1 MRDIILTT
9 NTDSRGFIVRQFI
22 RTHLLFILILIVAAI
37 VWSYVFSLAATDF
50 ITGGAQ
56 PFRGVWNGS
65 GPIDIFGFTIN
76 VNFEG
81 YLDYDYFY
89 YSWGQQFVNGISP
102 YTDAFNRIEIDGTFY
117 NTPYFFPPLYA
128 YMCALGVVLPIDPFG
143 IGFLLTM
150 FGYLTAL
157 PIYGISTY
165 LSQNNRIGVVAS
177 ATYLFNPVVLYYTV
191 FEWLNPAPF
200 VFFAMLSFFLLMRG
214 NRLSG
219 TLAMVISALFKQTAF
234 FLALPLIAYLL
245 RKPPVDDPVVTDDDL
260 KPPGDGLDLRGFAKI
275 AIQVLIFVIA
285 VSLPFLS
292 DISNYIFYIFQRPGG
307 VLYTDVSVLPNASQP
322 ITITVLLISINIII
336 QNLNASLG
344 VAIPEFPESII
355 QIVNLGN
362 YYTVFLVL
370 SMIPLLLLMLIHVKD
385 DRNIRQYW
393 SKMLFLTLLLMI
405 CLHLFS
411 PRGIYKY
418 YCVALIPFFSI
429 LPVSKMITQKSEKMK
444 LSIFMILNPLAFS
457 ILILFPSRYIY
468 LVFLLLILI
477 AYLSHKQFSIVLEL
491 LTDVLRGVSGKLR
504 TRSQESSKINE
515 IQSVNGKLITGSSE
529 FG

>member
-1 MRDIILTT
+1 MRDFILTT
-9 NTDSRGFIVRQFI
+9 NTDSRVFIVRQFI
-22 RTHLLFILILIVAAI
+22 KAHLLFILILIVATI

-56 PFRGVWNGS
+56 PYRAVWNGS
-65 GPIDIFGFTIN
+65 GPIDIFGFTIE

-81 YLDYDYFY
+81 YLDYDYYY
-89 YSWGQQFVNGISP
+89 YSWGQQFVNGFSP
-102 YTDAFNRIEIDGTFY
+102 YTDAFNRIEIDGAFY
-117 NTPYFFPPLYA
+117 NTPYFFPPLYV

-150 FGYLTAL
+150 FGYLTAI

-165 LSQNNRIGVVAS
+165 LSQNKKVGAVAA
-177 ATYLFNPVVLYYTV
+177 ATYLFNPLVLYYTV

-219 TLAMVISALFKQTAF
+219 TLAMVVSALFKQTAF
-234 FLALPLIAYLL
+234 FLALPLLAYLL
-245 RKPPVDDPVVTDDDL
+245 RKPPVDDPVVTDDEL
-260 KPPGDGLDLRGFAKI
+260 KPPGDELDIRGFAKM
-275 AIQVLIFVIA
+275 AIQVLIFVTAI
-285 VSLPFLS
+285 SLPFLT

-322 ITITVLLISINIII
+322 ITITVLLISLNIII

-344 VAIPEFPESII
+344 IAIPQIPESII
-355 QIVNLGN
+355 QIVNLGT
-362 YYTVFLVL
+362 YYTVFLIL
-370 SMIPLLLLMLIHVKD
+370 AMIPLLLLMLMHVKD
-385 DRNIRQYW
+385 DRNLRQYW
-393 SKMLFLTLLLMI
+393 SKMLFLTLVLML

-418 YCVALIPFFSI
+418 YCVLLIPFFSI
-429 LPVSKMITQKSEKMK
+429 LPVSKIITQKSEKMK

-457 ILILFPSRYIY
+457 ILILFPSRYVY
-468 LVFLLLILI
+468 LGILLLILV
-477 AYLSHKQFSIVLEL
+477 AYLAHKQFSLVTEL
-491 LTDVLRGVSGKLR
+491 IDGGLRKISRKLR
-504 TRSQESSKINE
+504 LLYHRTSETDTV
-515 IQSVNGKLITGSSE
+515 QSIDEEAITDS
-529 FG
+529 

>member
-1 MRDIILTT
+1 MRDFVLAT
-9 NTDSRGFIVRQFI
+9 NTDSRVDFVKQFI
-22 RTHLLFILILIVAAI
+22 RTHLLFILFLIVAAI

-56 PFRGVWNGS
+56 PYRAVWNGS
-65 GPIDIFGFTIN
+65 GPIDIFGFTIQ

-81 YLDYDYFY
+81 YLDYDYYY
-89 YSWGQQFVNGISP
+89 YSWGQQFVSGISP

-117 NTPYFFPPLYA
+117 NTPYFFPPLYV

-143 IGFLLTM
+143 IGFLLTL
-150 FGYLTAL
+150 FGYLTAI

-165 LSQNNRIGVVAS
+165 LSQNQRVGAVAA

-200 VFFAMLSFFLLMRG
+200 VFFAMVSFFLLMRG

-245 RKPPVDDPVVTDDDL
+245 RKPPVDDPEATDNEL
-260 KPPGDGLDLRGFAKI
+260 KPPGDEIDVRGFTKI

-322 ITITVLLISINIII
+322 ITITVLLISVNIII

-344 VAIPEFPESII
+344 VAIPEIPESII
-355 QIVNLGN
+355 QIVNLGT

-370 SMIPLLLLMLIHVKD
+370 TMIPLLLLMLIHVKD
-385 DRNIRQYW
+385 DRNLRQYW

-444 LSIFMILNPLAFS
+444 LSIFMILNPLVFS

-468 LVFLLLILI
+468 LAFLLLILI
-477 AYLSHKQFSIVLEL
+477 AYLAHKQFSLVTEL
-491 LTDVLRGVSGKLR
+491 IDDGLRKIPRKLKLFYQRTSETDMV
-504 TRSQESSKINE
+504 
-515 IQSVNGKLITGSSE
+515 QSIDEAAITGS
-529 FG
+529 

>member
-1 MRDIILTT
+1 MTT
-9 NTDSRGFIVRQFI
+9 NTDSRVSIVRQFI
-22 RTHLLFILILIVAAI
+22 RTHLLFILILIVATI

-50 ITGGAQ
+50 ITGGTQ
-56 PFRGVWNGS
+56 PYRAVWNGS
-65 GPIDIFGFTIN
+65 GPIDIFGFTIQ

-81 YLDYDYFY
+81 YLDYDYYY

-102 YTDAFNRIEIDGTFY
+102 YTDAFNRIEIDSAFY
-117 NTPYFFPPLYA
+117 NTPYFFPPLYV

-150 FGYLTAL
+150 FGYLTAI

-165 LSQNNRIGVVAS
+165 LSQNKRVGAVAA
-177 ATYLFNPVVLYYTV
+177 ATYLFNPLVLYFTV

-219 TLAMVISALFKQTAF
+219 TLAMVVSALFKQTAF
-234 FLALPLIAYLL
+234 FLALPLIAYLI
-245 RKPPVDDPVVTDDDL
+245 RKPPVDDPVVTDDEL
-260 KPPGDGLDLRGFAKI
+260 RPPGDELDLRGFAKM

-285 VSLPFLS
+285 VSLPYIT

-307 VLYTDVSVLPNASQP
+307 VLYTNVSVLPNASQP
-322 ITITVLLISINIII
+322 ITITVLLISINMVI

-344 VAIPEFPESII
+344 IALPEIPESII
-355 QIVNLGN
+355 QLVNLGT
-362 YYTVFLVL
+362 YYTVFLIL
-370 SMIPLLLLMLIHVKD
+370 TMIPLLLLMLMHVKD
-385 DRNIRQYW
+385 DRNLRQYW
-393 SKMLFLTLLLMI
+393 SKMLFLTLILMI

-418 YCVALIPFFSI
+418 YCVGLIPFFSI
-429 LPVSKMITQKSEKMK
+429 LPVSKMIRQKSEEMK

-457 ILILFPSRYIY
+457 VLILFPSRYIY
-468 LVFLLLILI
+468 LALLLLILI
-477 AYLSHKQFSIVLEL
+477 GYLTHKQFSLVIGLI
-491 LTDVLRGVSGKLR
+491 DDGLRKILSKLR
-504 TRSQESSKINE
+504 LFYHRASETDTGQSIDETATTRS
-515 IQSVNGKLITGSSE
+515 
-529 FG
+529 

>member
-1 MRDIILTT
+1 
-9 NTDSRGFIVRQFI
+9 
-22 RTHLLFILILIVAAI
+22 
-37 VWSYVFSLAATDF
+37 
-50 ITGGAQ
+50 
-56 PFRGVWNGS
+56 
-65 GPIDIFGFTIN
+65 
-76 VNFEG
+76 
-81 YLDYDYFY
+81 
-89 YSWGQQFVNGISP
+89 
-102 YTDAFNRIEIDGTFY
+102 
-117 NTPYFFPPLYA
+117 
-128 YMCALGVVLPIDPFG
+128 
-143 IGFLLTM
+143 
-150 FGYLTAL
+150 
-157 PIYGISTY
+157 
-165 LSQNNRIGVVAS
+165 
-177 ATYLFNPVVLYYTV
+177 V

-322 ITITVLLISINIII
+322 ITITVLLISVNIII

-344 VAIPEFPESII
+344 VAIPEIPESII

-385 DRNIRQYW
+385 DRNLRQYW